1 MEAFQLAESAYLRFF
16 QEQITCSSFSL
27 DEAGMMFHTAQSFLL
42 MNVAAFLGTEDNLVA
57 DVLVRW
63 KCIYSESRAI
73 LIRFGIGRRYLNTF
87 QAVEQMSLTE
97 HASGSDVI
105 MKLADE
111 HKEEV
116 KRVVEAVGQHVL
128 LCLLQQSYQQ
138 IQSILAPDQL
148 ILEYRLDERE
158 GESSDPQAQDGFLV
172 VLQRDGDPLVKHVN
186 FQLVFP
192 IVKKW
197 NDKLSNIINEQ
208 ASEEAAKDV
217 AHELSKLLL
226 PPDICKVI
234 SSPDIKR
241 VFVCPDGVLGGLPL
255 ELLPLEEGQLLA
267 EECSVVYLSSARE
280 LLRDQVILAVS
291 RVLGLDS
298 KSLEGSTPKECI
310 IFANPNFNLERQF
323 PEGNSG
329 FWKSLVSGFAS
340 FFAPPSPEA
349 AMAPMLPGSQE
360 EADKIWAV
368 LSSAD
373 TPLVVRTVF
382 LDEATLKS
390 VLGVQSPFILHF
402 STHGFSSPK
411 SRGVRS
417 SFWDDTET
425 GLLLAGANTYRAGKL
440 KSIHSLAGTGTLTS
454 LAACGM
460 KLEGTHL
467 VYLSTCISSRGF
479 YSYGEAINSMAHAFL
494 SAGAQ
499 TVIATLWPLVDSSAV
514 SFAQHF
520 YQEVCK
526 PGVPPSHAL
535 AYAKRKL
542 RTETSYNHWFFWGT
556 FICIGQD
563 KPLFPASI

>member
-192 IVKKW
+192 
-197 NDKLSNIINEQ
+197 L
-208 ASEEAAKDV
+208 
-217 AHELSKLLL
+217 
-226 PPDICKVI
+226 
-234 SSPDIKR
+234 
-241 VFVCPDGVLGGLPL
+241 
-255 ELLPLEEGQLLA
+255 
-267 EECSVVYLSSARE
+267 
-280 LLRDQVILAVS
+280 
-291 RVLGLDS
+291 
-298 KSLEGSTPKECI
+298 
-310 IFANPNFNLERQF
+310 
-323 PEGNSG
+323 
-329 FWKSLVSGFAS
+329 
-340 FFAPPSPEA
+340 
-349 AMAPMLPGSQE
+349 
-360 EADKIWAV
+360 
-368 LSSAD
+368 
-373 TPLVVRTVF
+373 
-382 LDEATLKS
+382 
-390 VLGVQSPFILHF
+390 
-402 STHGFSSPK
+402 
-411 SRGVRS
+411 
-417 SFWDDTET
+417 
-425 GLLLAGANTYRAGKL
+425 
-440 KSIHSLAGTGTLTS
+440 
-454 LAACGM
+454 
-460 KLEGTHL
+460 
-467 VYLSTCISSRGF
+467 
-479 YSYGEAINSMAHAFL
+479 
-494 SAGAQ
+494 
-499 TVIATLWPLVDSSAV
+499 
-514 SFAQHF
+514 
-520 YQEVCK
+520 
-526 PGVPPSHAL
+526 
-535 AYAKRKL
+535 
-542 RTETSYNHWFFWGT
+542 
-556 FICIGQD
+556 
-563 KPLFPASI
+563 